1 MLSRIIIGGSR
12 AKGQFLRFSTSTT
25 PSAAGSAVTA
35 PTTPVQQT
43 AAAAVKPIIKPNG
56 STLGQRLNSFL
67 VGAGIGFGVCFYFV
81 YSEIQESNEM
91 LEKYITKLDDKI
103 TAIESKK

>member
-12 AKGQFLRFSTSTT
+12 AKGQFLRFSTSTP

-35 PTTPVQQT
+35 PTAPVQQT
-43 AAAAVKPIIKPNG
+43 AVAAVKPIVKPNG

-67 VGAGIGFGVCFYFV
+67 VGAGIGFGICFYFV